1 MKKIIT
7 YFIKYPVAVNVMIF
21 AFIIFGT
28 VGIFSMKS
36 SFFPLVDSQLIR
48 ISLAYPGASPA
59 EMEEGVVLKIED
71 NLKGIVGVERVT
83 SVSRENSASVNI
95 EVEKG
100 KDIDVVLSDVKNAV
114 DRVPSFPSGMEPA
127 VIAKVESIRPTISF
141 TVSGNNVSL
150 KSLKQYARNVEND
163 IRGIEGISQ
172 VEISGFPDEEIEIA
186 VRENDLRSLNMS
198 FTEVATA
205 IRNSNILITGGN
217 IKTAEE
223 DYLIR
228 ASNRSY
234 YGVELQNLIVR
245 TEPSGNIIR
254 LKDVASIND
263 TWSENPDK
271 LYYNGNLAINITV
284 SNTNNE
290 DLISSA
296 DKIKEYI
303 NEFNQKQQNVQLN
316 VSSDA
321 SITLNGRTKL
331 LVENGIVG
339 ILLVLF
345 FLALF
350 LNLRLAIWVAFGL
363 PVAFFGMFMFAAQFD
378 VTINV
383 LSLFGMIIVIG
394 ILVDDGIVIGENIYH
409 HYYDL
414 GKTKIQAAID
424 GTMEVIPPIVSAI
437 LTTIIAFSTFF
448 FVDGRIGSFFGEVST
463 IVLLTLSVSLIEAL
477 VILPAHIAHSKAL
490 KRRNEEFSVNNF
502 NFNDNNV
509 VILEENSDEV
519 IVEKNGERIVLY
531 KESKLD
537 AFFRKINS
545 KADAIL
551 GKFRDNYY
559 VPFLKFSLQNKFFIF
574 CVFIATLLISFSA
587 LRGGV
592 IKSSFFPRIASDR
605 IQITL
610 NMPQGT
616 NEKITDSIISSI
628 EEKVWL
634 VNEEYT
640 AKQTGNVAIVE
651 NVIKRVGPGSANAT
665 LSVNLLPG
673 EARDFSSPEITNSI
687 QQKVGKVYG
696 IESLVF
702 GSGGNFGGSPVA
714 VSLLGN
720 DIKELKA
727 VKDEL
732 KLALE
737 NNPLLKDVSDN
748 DPAGIKEV
756 KITLKDNAYLLGLN
770 LQAIM
775 AQVRAGF
782 FGFQA
787 QRFQRGQDEIKVW
800 VRYDRK
806 DRSSIKD
813 LDDMRIIAP
822 NGTRIPFSEIATYVI
837 ERGDIAI
844 NHLEG
849 KREIQVTADLKDLT
863 ASETEILD
871 NIKTVILPE
880 ILSKYPTVK
889 PIYEGQN
896 REAKKTTDSINIVG
910 PIILML
916 IYIVIAF
923 TFRSYS
929 QPILL
934 IIMIPF
940 SMIGVIWG
948 HYIHNFSIGILSF
961 LGIIALIGIMVND
974 GLVLIG
980 KFNSYLKEGLKYDE
994 ALIKAGQSRFRAI
1007 FLTSLTTIA
1016 GLAPLIFEK
1025 SRQAQFLIPM
1035 AISIAYGIAIAT
1047 VLTLVMLP
1055 LMLAASNTLKVKI
1068 KWLKTDTHVTKEE
1081 VERAIIESKIDE
1093 EETIRISEE
1102 KEANLKLDNK
1112 KHNNETE

>member
-7 YFIKYPVAVNVMIF
+7 YFIKYPVAVNVIII
-21 AFIIFGT
+21 AFFGF
-28 VGIFSMKS
+28 GILGAISMKS

-83 SVSRENSASVNI
+83 SVSRENSASVNV

-100 KDIDVVLSDVKNAV
+100 KNIDVVLSDVKNAV
-114 DRVPSFPSGMEPA
+114 NRVPSFPSGMEPP
-127 VIAKVESIRPTISF
+127 VIAKVENNRPTISF
-141 TVSGNNVSL
+141 TLSGENVSL
-150 KSLKQYARNVEND
+150 KALKQYARNVEND

-172 VEISGFPDEEIEIA
+172 VAITGYPNEEIEIA
-186 VRENDLRSLNMS
+186 VRENDLRAFDLSI
-198 FTEVATA
+198 TEVANA
-205 IRNSNILITGGN
+205 VRNSNILITGGN
-217 IKTAEE
+217 IKTADE

-234 YGVELQNLIVR
+234 YGIELQNLIVR
-245 TEPSGNIIR
+245 TEINGNIIR
-254 LKDVASIND
+254 LKDVAELRD
-263 TWSENPDK
+263 AWSENPDR
-271 LYYNGNLAINITV
+271 LFYNGNLAIDITV

-303 NEFNQKQQNVQLN
+303 YKYNQLQQNIQLN
-316 VSSDA
+316 ITSDR
-321 SITLNGRTKL
+321 STTLNDRTWL
-331 LVENGIVG
+331 LTKNAISG

-350 LNLRLAIWVAFGL
+350 LNLRLAFWVAFGL
-363 PVAFFGMFMFAAQFD
+363 PISFLGMFIFAAQLG

-414 GKTKIQAAID
+414 GKSKIRAAID

-463 IVLLTLSVSLIEAL
+463 IVILTLAVSLIEAL
-477 VILPAHIAHSKAL
+477 IILPAHIAHSKAL
-490 KRRNEEFSVNNF
+490 ERKK
-502 NFNDNNV
+502 
-509 VILEENSDEV
+509 LESEQAVKTNKID
-519 IVEKNGERIVLY
+519 G
-531 KESKLD
+531 
-537 AFFRKINS
+537 FFKKIN
-545 KADAIL
+545 KNADIFL
-551 GKFRDNYY
+551 GKFRDGYY
-559 VPFLKFSLQNKFFIF
+559 VPFLKFSLNNKVFIF
-574 CVFIATLLISFSA
+574 CMFIASLLISVSA
-587 LRGGV
+587 LKGGV
-592 IKSSFFPRIASDR
+592 IKSSFFPRVASDR
-605 IQITL
+605 IQISL

-616 NEKITDSIISSI
+616 NESITDSLISSI

-634 VNEEYT
+634 VNKEYT
-640 AKQTGNVAIVE
+640 KKQTGNIAIVE
-651 NVIKRVGPGSANAT
+651 NIIRRVGPGSANGSLT
-665 LSVNLLPG
+665 VNLLPG
-673 EARDFSSPEITNSI
+673 EARDFSSPEITNAI
-687 QQKVGKVYG
+687 QEKVGKVYG
-696 IESLVF
+696 VESLVF

-714 VSLLGN
+714 ISLLGN
-720 DIKELKA
+720 EIKELKA
-727 VKDEL
+727 AKEEL
-732 KLALE
+732 KQTLE
-737 NNPLLKDVSDN
+737 NNPLLKDVIDN

-756 KITLKDNAYLLGLN
+756 RIVLKDNAYLLGLN
-770 LQAIM
+770 LQTVM
-775 AQVRAGF
+775 SQVRAGF

-800 VRYDRK
+800 VRYDKK

-813 LDDMRIIAP
+813 LDDMRIITPIGA
-822 NGTRIPFSEIATYVI
+822 RVPFSEIATYII
-837 ERGDIAI
+837 ERGDISI

-849 KREIQVTADLKDLT
+849 QREIQITADLKDLN
-863 ASETEILD
+863 ASETDILK
-871 NIKTVILPE
+871 NIKTNIMPE
-880 ILSKYPTVK
+880 ILSRYTTVT
-889 PIYEGQN
+889 PLYEGQK
-896 REAKKTTDSINIVG
+896 REANKTTNSLVLIG
-910 PIILML
+910 PIILLL

-948 HYIHNFSIGILSF
+948 HYIHNMAIGILSF

-980 KFNSYLKEGLKYDE
+980 KFNNFLKEGLKYDE

-1007 FLTSLTTIA
+1007 FLTSLTTVA

-1047 VLTLVMLP
+1047 ILTLIMLP
-1055 LMLAASNTLKVKI
+1055 MMLSVSNAIKMRI
-1068 KWLKTDTHVTKEE
+1068 KWLITGNEITKEE
-1081 VERAIIESKIDE
+1081 VERAIIESKFDQDE
-1093 EETIRISEE
+1093 I
-1102 KEANLKLDNK
+1102 
-1112 KHNNETE
+1112 

>member
-7 YFIKYPVAVNVMIF
+7 YFIKYPVAVNVIII
-21 AFIIFGT
+21 AFFGF
-28 VGIFSMKS
+28 GILGAISMKS

-83 SVSRENSASVNI
+83 SVSRENSASVNV

-100 KDIDVVLSDVKNAV
+100 KNIDVVLSDVKNAV
-114 DRVPSFPSGMEPA
+114 NRVPSFPSGMEPP
-127 VIAKVESIRPTISF
+127 VIAKVENNRPTISF
-141 TVSGNNVSL
+141 TLSGENVSL
-150 KSLKQYARNVEND
+150 KALKQYARNVEND

-172 VEISGFPDEEIEIA
+172 VAITGYPNEEIEIA
-186 VRENDLRSLNMS
+186 VRENDLRAFDLSI
-198 FTEVATA
+198 TEVANA
-205 IRNSNILITGGN
+205 VRNSNILITGGN
-217 IKTAEE
+217 IKTADE

-234 YGVELQNLIVR
+234 YGIELQNLIVR
-245 TEPSGNIIR
+245 TEINGNIIR
-254 LKDVASIND
+254 LKDVAELRD
-263 TWSENPDK
+263 AWSENPDR
-271 LYYNGNLAINITV
+271 LFYNGNLAIDITV

-303 NEFNQKQQNVQLN
+303 YKYNQVQQNIQLN
-316 VSSDA
+316 ITSDR
-321 SITLNGRTKL
+321 STTLNDRTWL
-331 LVENGIVG
+331 LTKNAISG

-350 LNLRLAIWVAFGL
+350 LNLRLAFWVAFGL
-363 PVAFFGMFMFAAQFD
+363 PISFLGMFIFAAQLG

-414 GKTKIQAAID
+414 GKSKIRAAID

-463 IVLLTLSVSLIEAL
+463 IVILTLAVSLIEAL
-477 VILPAHIAHSKAL
+477 IILPAHIAHSKAL
-490 KRRNEEFSVNNF
+490 ERKK
-502 NFNDNNV
+502 
-509 VILEENSDEV
+509 LESEQAVKTNKID
-519 IVEKNGERIVLY
+519 G
-531 KESKLD
+531 
-537 AFFRKINS
+537 FFKKIN
-545 KADAIL
+545 KNADIFL
-551 GKFRDNYY
+551 NKFRDGYY
-559 VPFLKFSLQNKFFIF
+559 VPFLKFSLNNKVFIF
-574 CVFIATLLISFSA
+574 CMFIASLLISVSA
-587 LRGGV
+587 LKGGV
-592 IKSSFFPRIASDR
+592 IKSSFFPRVASDR
-605 IQITL
+605 VQISL

-616 NEKITDSIISSI
+616 NENITDSLISSI

-634 VNEEYT
+634 VNKEYT
-640 AKQTGNVAIVE
+640 KKQTGNIAIVE
-651 NVIKRVGPGSANAT
+651 NIIRRVGPGSANGSLT
-665 LSVNLLPG
+665 VNLLPG
-673 EARDFSSPEITNSI
+673 EARDFSSPEITNAI
-687 QQKVGKVYG
+687 QEKVGKVYG
-696 IESLVF
+696 VESLVF

-714 VSLLGN
+714 ISLLGN

-727 VKDEL
+727 AKEEL
-732 KLALE
+732 KQTLE
-737 NNPLLKDVSDN
+737 NNPLLKDVIDN

-756 KITLKDNAYLLGLN
+756 RIVLKDNAYMLGLN
-770 LQAIM
+770 LQTVM
-775 AQVRAGF
+775 SQVRAGF

-800 VRYDRK
+800 VRYDKK
-806 DRSSIKD
+806 DRSSIKN
-813 LDDMRIIAP
+813 LDDMRIITP
-822 NGTRIPFSEIATYVI
+822 IGVRVPFSEIATYII
-837 ERGDIAI
+837 ERGDISI

-849 KREIQVTADLKDLT
+849 QREIQITADLKDLN
-863 ASETEILD
+863 ASETDILE
-871 NIKTVILPE
+871 NIKMNIMPE
-880 ILSKYPTVK
+880 ILSRYATVT
-889 PIYEGQN
+889 PLYEGQK
-896 REAKKTTDSINIVG
+896 REANKTTDSLVLIG
-910 PIILML
+910 PIILLL

-948 HYIHNFSIGILSF
+948 HYIHNMAIGILSF

-980 KFNSYLKEGLKYDE
+980 KFNNFLKEGLKYDE

-1007 FLTSLTTIA
+1007 FLTSLTTVA

-1047 VLTLVMLP
+1047 ILTLIMLP
-1055 LMLAASNTLKVKI
+1055 MMLSVSNAIKMRI
-1068 KWLKTDTHVTKEE
+1068 KWLITGNEITKEE
-1081 VERAIIESKIDE
+1081 VERAIIESKFDQDE
-1093 EETIRISEE
+1093 I
-1102 KEANLKLDNK
+1102 
-1112 KHNNETE
+1112 

>member
-7 YFIKYPVAVNVMIF
+7 YFIKYPVAVNVMIL
-21 AFIIFGT
+21 AFIIFGS
-28 VGIFSMKS
+28 VGAFSMKS

-48 ISLAYPGASPA
+48 ISLVYPGASPA

-83 SVSRENSASVNI
+83 SISRENAASVNV

-100 KDIDVVLSDVKNAV
+100 KNIDVVLSDVKNAV
-114 DRVPSFPSGMEPA
+114 DRVPSFPSGMEPP

-141 TVSGNNVSL
+141 TVSGDNISL
-150 KSLKQYARNVEND
+150 KSLKQYARSIEND
-163 IRGIEGISQ
+163 IRGIDGISQ
-172 VEISGFPDEEIEIA
+172 VALSGFPDEEIEIA
-186 VRENDLRSLNMS
+186 VRENDLRAYNLS
-198 FTEVATA
+198 FTEVSTA
-205 IRNSNILITGGN
+205 IRSSNLLITGGN

-245 TEPSGNIIR
+245 TETSGNIIR
-254 LKDVASIND
+254 LKDIASVKDI
-263 TWSENPDK
+263 WSENPDR
-271 LYYNGNLAINITV
+271 LFYNGNLAINITV

-303 NEFNQKQQNVQLN
+303 YEFNQKQQNVQLN

-331 LVENGIVG
+331 LIENGIVG

-363 PVAFFGMFMFAAQFD
+363 PVAFFGMFIFAAQFD

-414 GKTKIQAAID
+414 GKSKINAAID

-463 IVLLTLSVSLIEAL
+463 IVILTLAVSLIEAL
-477 VILPAHIAHSKAL
+477 IILPAHIAHSKAL
-490 KRRNEEFSVNNF
+490 DRKKLENGK
-502 NFNDNNV
+502 V
-509 VILEENSDEV
+509 VKTKGID
-519 IVEKNGERIVLY
+519 G
-531 KESKLD
+531 
-537 AFFRKINS
+537 FFKKINK
-545 KADAIL
+545 KADTFL
-551 GKFRDNYY
+551 GKFRDGYY
-559 VPFLKFSLQNKFFIF
+559 VPFLKFSLKNKVFMF
-574 CVFIATLLISFSA
+574 CMFIASLLISVSA
-587 LRGGV
+587 LQGGV

-605 IQITL
+605 IQISL

-616 NEKITDSIISSI
+616 NESITDSIIASI

-634 VNEEYT
+634 VNKEYSV
-640 AKQTGNVAIVE
+640 KQTGNVAIVE
-651 NVIKRVGPGSANAT
+651 NVIRRVGPGSANGVLT
-665 LSVNLLPG
+665 VNLLPG
-673 EARDFSSPEITNSI
+673 EARDFSSPEITNAI
-687 QQKVGKVYG
+687 QEKVGKIYG
-696 IESLVF
+696 VESLTF

-727 VKDEL
+727 VKDAL
-732 KLALE
+732 KQALE
-737 NNPLLKDVSDN
+737 NNPVLKDVTDN

-756 KITLKDNAYLLGLN
+756 SIVLKDNAYLLGLN
-770 LQAIM
+770 LQAVM
-775 AQVRAGF
+775 SQVRAGF
-782 FGFQA
+782 FGVQA

-800 VRYDRK
+800 VRYDKK

-813 LDDMRIIAP
+813 LDDMRIVAP
-822 NGTRIPFSEIATYVI
+822 NGTRIPFSEIATYTI

-849 KREIQVTADLKDLT
+849 KREIQITADLKDLT
-863 ASETEILD
+863 ASETDILD
-871 NIKTVILPE
+871 NIKMVIMPE
-880 ILSKYPTVK
+880 ILSKYPSVK

-896 REAKKTTDSINIVG
+896 TEAKKTTDSINVVG
-910 PIILML
+910 PIILLL

-948 HYIHNFSIGILSF
+948 HYFHNFPIGILSF

-980 KFNSYLKEGLKYDE
+980 KFNNFLKEGLQYDE

-1007 FLTSLTTIA
+1007 FLTSLTTVA

-1047 VLTLVMLP
+1047 ILTLVMLP
-1055 LMLAASNTLKVKI
+1055 MMLSVSNAIKVKI
-1068 KWLKTDTHVTKEE
+1068 KWLITGEEITKEE
-1081 VERAIIESKIDE
+1081 VERAIIESKFDQDE
-1093 EETIRISEE
+1093 I
-1102 KEANLKLDNK
+1102 
-1112 KHNNETE
+1112 